1 MDGARI
7 QALVSRGYGK
17 AAKRLGKP
25 CDLYRPADVLDPLAL
40 LTKITTLPAAFDAT
54 PAYGFT
60 RPNSYGDA
68 LWHGLF
74 DTAQTQVGDYLV
86 GEDGTWFIA
95 AQQPILPTI
104 CVACDRIVSIR
115 RPAAPGA
122 VGALGYSA
130 TVPDDEA
137 VLMQGWPAGMVM
149 RGIAKHGEANL
160 PGEGPLGTMLIYLPA
175 FPGIVLRNS
184 DVVEDDLARRFVIG
198 AAEITDLGWRLMAR
212 IAAA

>member
-1 MDGARI
+1 MPRE
-7 QALVSRGYGK
+7 SH
-17 AAKRLGKP
+17 
-25 CDLYRPADVLDPLAL
+25 
-40 LTKITTLPAAFDAT
+40 AFDAT

-86 GEDGTWFIA
+86 GGDGTWFIA

-160 PGEGPLGTMLIYLPA
+160 PGEGPLGTMLVYLPA
-175 FPGIVLRNS
+175 SRPRSRSSSRLPSRPRRRRRSKGWLRLSPLRPKPIGRAGIS
-184 DVVEDDLARRFVIG
+184 S
-198 AAEITDLGWRLMAR
+198 
-212 IAAA
+212 